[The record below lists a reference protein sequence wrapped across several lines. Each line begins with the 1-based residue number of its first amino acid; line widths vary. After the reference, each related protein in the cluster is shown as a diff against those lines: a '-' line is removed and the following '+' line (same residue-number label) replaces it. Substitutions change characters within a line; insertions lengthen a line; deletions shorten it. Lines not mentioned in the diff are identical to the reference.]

1 MKKLKNVLKYLT
13 LLILLVCLGF
23 VYGFSNARNGQKTMG
38 EPAIEFQSETNNF
51 LTQAMVN
58 KLLIQNQKTVQ
69 NQAKSVIDL
78 YQLEEEVLKNP
89 YIEKASLFI
98 TIDGTLNTRIQQRQ
112 PIARVITSKKTYYLD
127 LQGVEVPL
135 STNYSARVPLITGV
149 EKEEDLVNIM
159 QLLYKIVDDEL
170 LKKEVI
176 GIHKDRSDELF
187 LTVRSGNYKIAFGK
201 LIEINQ
207 KLRKLKG
214 FYSKALLDSTLYK
227 YKTINIKYHNQV
239 VGVK

>member
-1 MKKLKNVLKYLT
+1 MKRLKKILKYLT
-13 LLILLVCLGF
+13 LLILLVSMGLL
-23 VYGFSNARNGQKTMG
+23 YSFSNARNGQKIVG
-38 EPAIEFQSETNNF
+38 EPTIEFQSKMNNF
-51 LTQAMVN
+51 LTIQMVN

-69 NQAKSVIDL
+69 IQAKSVIDL
-78 YQLEEEVLKNP
+78 YQLEKEVLKNP

-112 PIARVITSKKTYYLD
+112 PIARVITRKKTYYLD

-135 STNYSARVPLITGV
+135 SANYSARVPLITGV
-149 EKEEDLVNIM
+149 EKEEDLVKVM
-159 QLLYKIVDDEL
+159 LLLRKIIADEL
-170 LKKEVI
+170 LKNEVI
-176 GIHKDRSDELF
+176 GIHMDRSKELL

-201 LIEINQ
+201 VEEINQ

-214 FYSKALLDSTLYK
+214 FYSKALSDSTIYK